1 MGLILI
7 KIYLL
12 PCCKIILH
20 KNKII
25 CITFIKLIYKGAIM
39 HISLQIIIAAL
50 TVLGLYLCF
59 KTLASLIFTS
69 RQITSAIII
78 ENKEQLLDIDLLIPE
93 AEDALLFKRRRGAAV
108 IIPENIWKTCSK
120 KERSFAIESANSFG
134 ARLYFCETI
143 DL

>member
-1 MGLILI
+1 M
-7 KIYLL
+7 
-12 PCCKIILH
+12 H
-20 KNKII
+20 
-25 CITFIKLIYKGAIM
+25 ITF
-39 HISLQIIIAAL
+39 QIIIAAL
-50 TVLGLYLCF
+50 SVLGLFLCL

-78 ENKEQLLDIDLLIPE
+78 ETKEQLLDIDLLIPE
-93 AEDALLFKRRRGAAV
+93 AEDALLLKRRRGSAV

-120 KERSFAIESANSFG
+120 KERSFAIESANFFG